1 MTQQQ
6 DIIKLIEELESFDLT
21 TITNEKYVEY
31 KNIFGK
37 LLENEIYFPR
47 AKLNIEERSFI
58 RARKND
64 NYYLYRNLSELW
76 CPPAHLVKHGR
87 LNFHNDPIFYA
98 SNDAATAILEV
109 NPNQLQFVTL
119 LYFKLKVNEIKA
131 FSLGIDQYEGQ
142 VVANLKDDDK
152 MRYDFLIKHIKKVVP
167 NNSPGLYTPTMLLSK
182 GIRHENFDAY
192 IYQSVA
198 NKLDGQN
205 FAFKPEFIDNNFKFE
220 SARTIEVLNI
230 NSDETYFTRCIAEAR
245 QLRSNGDFIWKLIN
259 NCGGH
264 AFGYQYKH

>member
-1 MTQQQ
+1 MAIQQNFIQ
-6 DIIKLIEELESFDLT
+6 FIEELESFDLT
-21 TITNEKYVEY
+21 TITNEKYTAY
-31 KNIFGK
+31 KYVFGK
-37 LLENEIYFPR
+37 LFKDPVDFPR
-47 AKLNIEERSFI
+47 AKLNIKENSFV

-119 LYFKLKVNEIKA
+119 LYFKLKVNEITA
-131 FSLGIDQYEGQ
+131 LSLGIDQYDGQ

-152 MRYDFLIKHIKKVVP
+152 IRYDFLIKHIKKVVP
-167 NNSPGLYTPTMLLSK
+167 HNLPGLYTPTMLISK
-182 GIRHENFDAY
+182 GVRHETFDAY

-198 NKLDGQN
+198 TKLDGLN
-205 FAFKPEFIDNNFKFE
+205 FAFKLEFIDHNLIFE

-230 NSDETYFTRCIAEAR
+230 NSDETYFIRCVAEST
-245 QLRSNGDFIWKLIN
+245 QLKDNGDFIWELIE
-259 NCGGH
+259 NCSGH
-264 AFGYQYKH
+264 EFKYQYEH